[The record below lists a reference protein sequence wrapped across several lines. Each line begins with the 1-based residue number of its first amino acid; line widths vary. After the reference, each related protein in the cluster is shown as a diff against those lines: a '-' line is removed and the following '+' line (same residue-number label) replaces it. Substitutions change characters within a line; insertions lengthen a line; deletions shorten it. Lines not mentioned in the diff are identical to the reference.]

1 MLVNNKYQMDSI
13 FPAANSDNCAICVPG
28 VGSTKPFSALV
39 VDTMPDL
46 NLEAAGVQ
54 CFPRYRYVQPSA
66 AEGELP
72 GIRLS
77 LERIDNITDAAL
89 GTFRAHYDDCAI
101 TKDAIFDYVYGV
113 LHAPGYRERFA
124 NDLAKE
130 LPRIPFAP
138 DFHTFADAGRAL
150 AALHLGY
157 ETCQEFPLDLAYSQ
171 PGDPRPEH
179 YRMSKRA
186 MRYADDEKTVLIVND
201 HIRLAGIPAAAHRY
215 QVNGRTP
222 LEWVI
227 DRYKLTQDKESGIVN
242 DPNSWFDDPRDLIA
256 AIQRLVHV
264 SVNTTRVVESLPEAV
279 ESA

>member
-1 MLVNNKYQMDSI
+1 MVNASRATGMCTGGATTFYRTALDRI
-13 FPAANSDNCAICVPG
+13 
-28 VGSTKPFSALV
+28 GSTTF
-39 VDTMPDL
+39 
-46 NLEAAGVQ
+46 
-54 CFPRYRYVQPSA
+54 R
-66 AEGELP
+66 
-72 GIRLS
+72 IRLS
-77 LERIDNITDAAL
+77 ARSARITPTARSPRMRSSITF
-89 GTFRAHYDDCAI
+89 T
-101 TKDAIFDYVYGV
+101 GV

-124 NDLAKE
+124 NDLSKE
-130 LPRIPFAP
+130 LPRIPFAT
-138 DFHTFADAGRAL
+138 DFHAFADAGRAL

-201 HIRLAGIPAAAHRY
+201 HIRLGGIPAAAHRY

-227 DRYKLTQDKESGIVN
+227 DRYKLTQDKDSGIVN

-256 AIQRLVHV
+256 AIQRIVHV
-264 SVNTTRVVESLPEAV
+264 SVETVRIVSGLPDPFEEVEEAGV
-279 ESA
+279 